1 MGEAKLIAV
10 GHTNGFA
17 KGIGGVSTLMHHY
30 GRDSVPLGSYKG
42 AWAQNATAG
51 RACRVGLDAP
61 HCHTCAPG
69 HEGEPQCD
77 GGASADHYLSDLIS
91 HYPSGVKSSAE
102 VPTAVEVY
110 RKALAAADNHSVA
123 IASIGITTNM
133 RDLVL
138 SDPDEH
144 SSLWAFS
151 AMSSCMSLR
160 SEELLTDHDCLERR
174 YGPELIA
181 QKVKVIVWMDGGYN
195 FGCAGHDYDDWLG
208 SDAACRGS
216 AKLAV
221 EGWPSSVKQIFS
233 GVGGDVMHG
242 DWLANC
248 STDANPCRRAQ
259 QDWPNGP
266 QRPKDNILGK
276 GRSSW
281 DPITVL
287 TAVRGPA
294 AMHLKETCVGGT
306 NTVDVAGREQMVG
319 ADGSPCCGSTGVA
332 CTGGSNQSHV
342 EYEGAESAEQ
352 LHLELNELLCR
363 GPLHPPQSSP
373 K

>member
-1 MGEAKLIAV
+1 VLEDLGEAKLIAV
-10 GHTNGFA
+10 GHTNGFP

-42 AWAQNATAG
+42 EWARNATAG

-77 GGASADHYLSDLIS
+77 GGASADHYLSDLID
-91 HYPSGVKSSAE
+91 HYPSAVKSSAE
-102 VPTAVEVY
+102 TPTAVEVY
-110 RKALAAADNHSVA
+110 RKALSEAEDHSVA

-144 SSLWAFS
+144 SPL
-151 AMSSCMSLR
+151 
-160 SEELLTDHDCLERR
+160 
-174 YGPELIA
+174 YGKDLIA
-181 QKVKVIVWMDGGYN
+181 QKVSRIVWMDGGYN
-195 FGCAGHDYDDWLG
+195 FGCAGHDGDDWLG

-221 EGWPSSVKQIFS
+221 EGWPSSVKQMFS
-233 GVGGDVMHG
+233 LVGGDVMHG

-266 QRPKDNILGK
+266 QRPEDNILGR

-281 DPITVL
+281 DPITVMI
-287 TAVRGPA
+287 AVRGA
-294 AMHLKETCVGGT
+294 AAVHCTETCIGGT
-306 NTVDVAGREQMVG
+306 NTVDVAGHEQMVG
-319 ADGSPCCGSTGVA
+319 ADGKPCCGNTGVA
-332 CTGGSNQSHV
+332 CVGASNQSHIQ
-342 EYEGAESAEQ
+342 YDGADAAAKI
-352 LHLELNELLCR
+352 HVELNTLLCR
-363 GPLHPPQSSP
+363 KPLHPPPSQ
-373 K
+373 